1 MRSLVARWLLL
12 SYMGWWI
19 SGCAPVVYQQKSADG
34 PPDFAHSDLRNVP
47 DAIPRAEVLCSGCAR
62 PYVIAGERYVP
73 LSSNRGYRERGDASW
88 YGTAFH
94 GKPTATGERYDMFAM
109 TAAHKTLLLPS
120 YVRVRNLQNGRE
132 VTVKVND
139 RGPFRAGRII
149 DLSYAAA
156 VKLGIDKTGS
166 AAVEVVAV
174 PGETAVLVMPSM
186 PLQAVAAL
194 PVGGYFQAGAFAERQ
209 NAVGLQL
216 KLVATGV
223 EPVAIVKV
231 EVDGRTLHRV
241 RVGPV
246 ATDIES
252 LVIAKLRDLGY
263 SAIKLVSQ

>member
-1 MRSLVARWLLL
+1 MT
-12 SYMGWWI
+12 
-19 SGCAPVVYQQKSADG
+19 
-34 PPDFAHSDLRNVP
+34 
-47 DAIPRAEVLCSGCAR
+47 
-62 PYVIAGERYVP
+62 
-73 LSSNRGYRERGDASW
+73 SNHGYRERGDASW

-109 TAAHKTLLLPS
+109 TAAHKTLPLPS
-120 YVRVRNLQNGRE
+120 YVRVRNLQNGHE
-132 VTVKVND
+132 ITVKVND

-156 VKLGIDKTGS
+156 VKLGIDRSGS

-174 PGETAVLVMPSM
+174 PVQTAALTEPET
-186 PLQAVAAL
+186 PLQVVAAL
-194 PVGGYFQAGAFAERQ
+194 PVGDYFQAGAFAERQ

-223 EPVAIVKV
+223 EPVTIVKV
-231 EVDGRTLHRV
+231 EVGGRTLHRV

-252 LVIAKLRDLGY
+252 LITEKMRDLGY